1 MLRRT
6 PFSRKKKKPAADPI
20 PGAKIRKRIPDLKK
34 SLEKSLDKL
43 FSLYI
48 RLRDTDENGYFKCP
62 TCGRILPWGKADCS
76 HYWSRTH
83 KSTRWNEDNC
93 VAECSYCNRFDSSHL
108 DGLGRFLKKKL
119 GEQRFEMLHWL
130 HNQPKKYSEFELAE
144 LVKMYRKKI
153 VELKRTKNFVVK

>member
-6 PFSRKKKKPAADPI
+6 PFSRKKKPAAAPI

-34 SLEKSLDKL
+34 SLERSLDKL

-48 RLRDTDENGYFKCP
+48 RLRDTNENGYFKCP
-62 TCGRILPWGKADCS
+62 TCGRILPWEKADCS
-76 HYWSRTH
+76 HYWSRSH

-119 GEQRFEMLHWL
+119 GEQKFEMLHWL

>member
-6 PFSRKKKKPAADPI
+6 PFSRKKKPAAAPI

-34 SLEKSLDKL
+34 SLERSLDKL

-62 TCGRILPWGKADCS
+62 TCGRILPWEKADCS
-76 HYWSRTH
+76 HYWSRSH

-153 VELKRTKNFVVK
+153 VQLKRTKNFVVK

>member
-6 PFSRKKKKPAADPI
+6 PFSRKKKPAADPI

-62 TCGRILPWGKADCS
+62 TCGRILPWEKADCS
-76 HYWSRTH
+76 HYWSRSH

-130 HNQPKKYSEFELAE
+130 HNQPKNYSEFELAE